1 MKRLLDEIKE
11 FKGNTLLLGVDDN
24 KIITNLK
31 KNKKISLY
39 EIEIF
44 TKRKLFSKDKAKEN
58 ETGKKV
64 NIKKFRKIFKRKSID
79 NIIINLDNMY
89 DYYKYMASNSIYVC
103 NNKIYIYGN
112 KELVTTSSI
121 VKKFKRYN
129 TKIEVITKDND
140 YLVIIDS
147 SKAKYNLFKDKFY
160 IVIDTFINLGDMIS
174 YFLTS

>member
-1 MKRLLDEIKE
+1 MKRLISEIKD

-24 KIITNLK
+24 KIFDSLK
-31 KNKKISLY
+31 KNKNISLY
-39 EIEIF
+39 EIEVY
-44 TKRKLFSKDKAKEN
+44 TKRNFFKRDKAKEN
-58 ETGKKV
+58 ETGKRV

-89 DYYKYMASNSIYVC
+89 DYYKYVASNSIYVC

-121 VKKFKRYN
+121 VKKFNRYN
-129 TKIEVITKDND
+129 TKIEVITKDD
-140 YLVIIDS
+140 MYLVIIDS
-147 SKAKYNLFKDKFY
+147 ACAKYNLFKEKFY

>member
-1 MKRLLDEIKE
+1 MKRLLDEING

-24 KIITNLK
+24 KIFDSLK
-31 KNKKISLY
+31 KNKNISLF

-44 TKRKLFSKDKAKEN
+44 TKRKIFKKDKAKEIG
-58 ETGKKV
+58 TGKKV
-64 NIKKFRKIFKRKSID
+64 NIKKFRKIFKRKSIE

-89 DYYKYMASNSIYVC
+89 DYYKYMASNSIYTC

-129 TKIEVITKDND
+129 TEIEVITKDND

-147 SKAKYNLFKDKFY
+147 SRAKYNLFKEKFF
-160 IVIDTFINLGDMIS
+160 IVVDTFINLGDIIS